1 MRRGGRLSSES
12 GDSQT
17 HVRAPEDNY
26 ISTCTRHQ
34 FRYHKRGFGALFI
47 HSSRISKARQF
58 ILPTSAFYLSVVCLT
73 TSAPAC
79 VQTGRR
85 HLTATTSARCLSMHQ
100 QRTPRIYQSPVVYAI
115 PNQGEDVVLARQFMK
130 IVFSIFLAPPRS
142 RITTVTSQAYFSFLS
157 HFIYFSSSL
166 ALTKRVRT
174 ERGLSII
181 YDR

>member
-1 MRRGGRLSSES
+1 MR
-12 GDSQT
+12 
-17 HVRAPEDNY
+17 
-26 ISTCTRHQ
+26 
-34 FRYHKRGFGALFI
+34 
-47 HSSRISKARQF
+47 
-58 ILPTSAFYLSVVCLT
+58 
-73 TSAPAC
+73 
-79 VQTGRR
+79 
-85 HLTATTSARCLSMHQ
+85 Q